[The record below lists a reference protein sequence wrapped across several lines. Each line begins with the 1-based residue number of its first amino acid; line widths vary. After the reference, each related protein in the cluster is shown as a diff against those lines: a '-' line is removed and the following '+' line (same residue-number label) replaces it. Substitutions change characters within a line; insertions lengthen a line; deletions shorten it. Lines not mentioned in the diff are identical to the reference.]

1 MKLIAKKPCS
11 FGGKQFYIGNEI
23 PVDLVL
29 NPQEQEKMG
38 RLAIVSD
45 AAVSTPPAETP
56 AENQVP
62 VDTMT
67 VVIHAEKGDLPLSL
81 TAEGLQAVVDV
92 LTSTVDDAEPI
103 INQMVDDDALILL
116 HAADYR
122 KGIKEAAAARAQALT
137 EEKSNA
143 GQQDPGDTEGQQDPD
158 GTAPAGQ
165 QDPEDKEGEQ

>member
-11 FGGKQFYIGNEI
+11 FGGKKFYIGWEI
-23 PVDLVL
+23 PAELVL

-38 RLAIVSD
+38 RLAIVAD
-45 AAVSTPPAETP
+45 NATAAPPAEAP
-56 AENQVP
+56 AEDQVT
-62 VDTMT
+62 VDAMA
-67 VVIHAEKGDLPLSL
+67 VVIRAAEGDMTLNL

-122 KGIKEAAAARAQALT
+122 KGVKEAAAARAQALA
-137 EEKSNA
+137 EEKGNA
-143 GQQDPGDTEGQQDPD
+143 GQQDPD
-158 GTAPAGQ
+158 GTDPDNAGQ
-165 QDPEDKEGEQ
+165 QNPEESAGEQ

>member
-38 RLAIVSD
+38 RLAIVAD
-45 AAVSTPPAETP
+45 NATAAPPAETT

-62 VDTMT
+62 VDAMT
-67 VVIHAEKGDLPLSL
+67 VVIHAENGDVTLTL

-122 KGIKEAAAARAQALT
+122 KGIKEAAAARAQALV

-143 GQQDPGDTEGQQDPD
+143 AQQDPEGNNPEGQQDP
-158 GTAPAGQ
+158 
-165 QDPEDKEGEQ
+165 EESEGEQ